1 MRFGEPAPPAKP
13 CNHLEHRMRITV
25 DIQKAYHS
33 AARDFHLA
41 STFATTDNRVVLFGP
56 SGSGKTLT
64 LRAIAGLMRP
74 DAGTIT
80 LDGRV
85 LFDAANKHFVLPRE
99 RRIGYVF
106 QDYALFPHL
115 TVHQNVAFALSPCWG
130 RLTKEE
136 NERVDA
142 MLELFGIAAL
152 TGLRPSRI
160 SGGQRQRV
168 ALARALAS
176 QPKALLLDEPFSALD
191 IPLRQR
197 VRAELAGILNRLDI
211 PLVMVTH
218 DPADVAFFGGDVVS
232 YAEGKVL
239 DMQPADVMRRS
250 MVRVA

>member
-1 MRFGEPAPPAKP
+1 
-13 CNHLEHRMRITV
+13 MRITV
-25 DIQKAYHS
+25 DIKKAYRS
-33 AARDFHLA
+33 AAREFHLHA
-41 STFATTDNRVVLFGP
+41 AFATTDNRVVLFGP

-64 LRAIAGLMRP
+64 LRSIAGLMRP
-74 DAGTIT
+74 DAGAIT

-85 LFDAANKHFVLPRE
+85 IFDSDQDVFLPPRE
-99 RRIGYVF
+99 RAIGYVF

-115 TVHQNVAFALSPCWG
+115 SVRQNVAFGLAPMTG
-130 RLTKEE
+130 RLTGEE
-136 NERVDA
+136 RERVEEI
-142 MLELFGIAAL
+142 MELFGISAL
-152 TGLRPSRI
+152 ADVRPSRI

-168 ALARALAS
+168 ALARALAC
-176 QPKALLLDEPFSALD
+176 QPRALLLDEPFSALD

-197 VRAELAGILNRLDI
+197 VRVELAGILSRLDI

-239 DMQPADVMRRS
+239 EVQPAEAMRRS

>member
-1 MRFGEPAPPAKP
+1 
-13 CNHLEHRMRITV
+13 MRITI
-25 DIQKAYHS
+25 DIKKAYRG
-33 AARDFHLA
+33 AARDFHLHSA
-41 STFATTDNRVVLFGP
+41 FSTTDNRVVLFGP

-74 DAGTIT
+74 DAGKIT

-85 LFDAANKHFVLPRE
+85 LCDSEAGVFLPPRD
-99 RRIGYVF
+99 RRIGYLF

-115 TVHQNVAFALSPCWG
+115 TVEQNVAFGLTPLFGKLSA
-130 RLTKEE
+130 E
-136 NERVDA
+136 NRERVA
-142 MLELFGIAAL
+142 SIMELFGIAAL
-152 TGLRPSRI
+152 AKSRPARI

-168 ALARALAS
+168 ALARALVGE
-176 QPKALLLDEPFSALD
+176 PKALLLDEPFSALD

-197 VRAELAGILNRLDI
+197 VRVELAGILNRLDI

-239 DMQPADVMRRS
+239 EVQPAEVMRRT

>member
-1 MRFGEPAPPAKP
+1 
-13 CNHLEHRMRITV
+13 MRITV
-25 DIQKAYHS
+25 AIKKAYH
-33 AARDFHLA
+33 AATRDFHLDA
-41 STFATTDNRVVLFGP
+41 SFATTDNRVVLFGP

-74 DAGTIT
+74 DAGSIR

-85 LFDAANKHFVLPRE
+85 LYDAAAGIFLPPRE
-99 RRIGYVF
+99 RKIGYVF

-115 TVHQNVAFALSPCWG
+115 TVRQNVAFGLRPLFG
-130 RLTKEE
+130 RISKEAAD
-136 NERVDA
+136 RVASIMD
-142 MLELFGIAAL
+142 LFGIA
-152 TGLRPSRI
+152 GLAEVRPSRI

-168 ALARALAS
+168 ALARALAGEPS
-176 QPKALLLDEPFSALD
+176 ALLLDEPFSALD

-197 VRAELAGILNRLDI
+197 VRVELAGILNRLDI

-218 DPADVAFFGGDVVS
+218 DPADVAFFGGDVVR

-239 DMQPADVMRRS
+239 DVQPAEVMRRS

>member
-1 MRFGEPAPPAKP
+1 
-13 CNHLEHRMRITV
+13 MRITV
-25 DIQKAYHS
+25 AIKKAYH
-33 AARDFHLA
+33 AATRDFHLD
-41 STFATTDNRVVLFGP
+41 SEFAATDNRVVLFGP

-74 DAGTIT
+74 DSGVIT

-85 LFDAANKHFVLPRE
+85 LCDMASGVFVPPRE
-99 RRIGYVF
+99 RKIGYVF

-115 TVHQNVAFALSPCWG
+115 TVRQNVAFGLTPLFG
-130 RLTKEE
+130 RLSKHAAG
-136 NERVDA
+136 RVESIMD
-142 MLELFGIAAL
+142 LFGIAAL
-152 TGLRPSRI
+152 ADIRPSRI

-168 ALARALAS
+168 ALARALAGE
-176 QPKALLLDEPFSALD
+176 PKALLLDEPFSALD

-197 VRAELAGILNRLDI
+197 VRVELAGILNRLDI

-239 DMQPADVMRRS
+239 EVQPAEVMRRT

>member
-1 MRFGEPAPPAKP
+1 
-13 CNHLEHRMRITV
+13 MRITV
-25 DIQKAYHS
+25 DIKKAYRG
-33 AARDFHLA
+33 AARDFHLH
-41 STFATTDNRVVLFGP
+41 STFSTTDNRVVLFGP

-74 DAGTIT
+74 DAGSIT
-80 LDGRV
+80 LDGRT
-85 LFDAANKHFVLPRE
+85 LCDSAQNIFVLPRE
-99 RRIGYVF
+99 RRIGYLF

-115 TVHQNVAFALSPCWG
+115 TVTQNVAFGLTPLFG
-130 RLTKEE
+130 RLSAA
-136 NERVDA
+136 NRDRVHSI
-142 MLELFGIAAL
+142 MELFGIA
-152 TGLRPSRI
+152 GLADSRPARI

-168 ALARALAS
+168 ALARALVS
-176 QPKALLLDEPFSALD
+176 DPSALLLDEPFSALD

-197 VRAELAGILNRLDI
+197 VRVELAGILNRLDI

-239 DMQPADVMRRS
+239 EVQPAEVMRRT